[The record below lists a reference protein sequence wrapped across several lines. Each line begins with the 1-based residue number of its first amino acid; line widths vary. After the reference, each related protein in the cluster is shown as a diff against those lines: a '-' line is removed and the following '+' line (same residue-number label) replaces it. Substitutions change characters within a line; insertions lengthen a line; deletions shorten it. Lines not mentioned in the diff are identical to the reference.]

1 MGLDWMITL
10 LDWVFTN
17 LDGLLFKRNNF
28 STNLLHNYL
37 VPIMAIITCAPR
49 TQPYYSS
56 WLCLT
61 KGVFWG
67 RLGSVT

>member
-1 MGLDWMITL
+1 MGLDWMITW

-17 LDGLLFKRNNF
+17 LDALLFKGNNF
-28 STNLLHNYL
+28 STNLHNYL
-37 VPIMAIITCAPR
+37 VPIMAIIICAPR
-49 TQPYYSS
+49 TQPGS